1 MFEVW
6 APQASSVDV
15 EIDGVRHPM
24 VLGAGGWWSARVPGA
39 GHGTDYRFSLD
50 GGPGLPDPRSRR
62 QPEGIF
68 GPSRVYEHDRFA
80 WNDDLWRGRAL
91 PGSVIYELHVG
102 AFTPEGTFD
111 AAIDRLPHLAEL
123 GVDFVEVMPV
133 PPVPGTRNWG
143 YDGVDLWAVTENYGG
158 PDGFKRFVDACHR
171 RGLGVIL
178 DVVHNHLGPSGNF
191 LAPFGPYFNPS
202 AASFWGQA
210 VNLDGPG
217 SDEVRRYFVG
227 NALQW
232 LRDYHVDGLR
242 LDAVHALHDSR
253 AVHLLEEMAVEVE
266 ALSTAVGRPLTLI
279 AESDLNDPR
288 LMTPR
293 EAGGYGLAAAWNDDV
308 HHALHV
314 AVTGE
319 RHGYYADFAGAG
331 AVVGAG
337 AGATT
342 GVTAGSTGG
351 DVAGV
356 AAGGVVG
363 GTGTGPAGALA
374 KVLTSGYYHDGT
386 YSSFR
391 GRCHGRPAGHLPAHR
406 FVCSAQNHDQIGNR
420 ATGDRMPPEAL
431 RLAAGLLLT
440 SPFTPMLFMGEE
452 WGARTPFLFFTDHVE
467 PQLREGEGERR
478 RREFVGHGYD
488 DWADKAPDPGEELT
502 FLRSKLDWS
511 ELDDDAHRAHLDWYR
526 ALIALR
532 RAHPELTDPRL
543 DRTAVSHGD
552 DWLLVRRGALRI
564 AANLGPTPL
573 TLPTGPGHIL
583 LALDPT
589 TTLTGPDLLLPARS
603 LAVLQSS
610 GAE

>member
-6 APQASSVDV
+6 APLASSVDV
-15 EIDGVRHPM
+15 EIDGNRHPM
-24 VLGAGGWWSARVPGA
+24 TRGEGGWWSAEVPGA

-68 GPSRVYEHDRFA
+68 GPSRVHEHDRFE
-80 WNDDLWRGRAL
+80 WGDDLWHGRAL

-102 AFTPEGTFD
+102 TFTPEGTFD
-111 AAIDRLPHLAEL
+111 AAIGKLPHLTEL
-123 GVDFVEVMPV
+123 GVGFVEIMPV

-171 RGLGVIL
+171 HGLGVIL

-217 SDEVRRYFVG
+217 SDEVRRYFVD

-242 LDAVHALHDSR
+242 LDAVHALHDAR

-266 ALSTAVGRPLTLI
+266 ALSAALGRPLTLI

-288 LMTPR
+288 LITPR

-319 RHGYYADFAGAG
+319 RHGYYEDFGR
-331 AVVGAG
+331 
-337 AGATT
+337 
-342 GVTAGSTGG
+342 
-351 DVAGV
+351 DV
-356 AAGGVVG
+356 
-363 GTGTGPAGALA
+363 TGTLA

-386 YSSFR
+386 FSSFR
-391 GRCHGRPAGHLPAHR
+391 GRSHGRPARHVPAHR
-406 FVCSAQNHDQIGNR
+406 FVCAAQNHDQIGNR
-420 ATGDRMPPEAL
+420 AAGDRMPPEAL

-532 RAHPELTDPRL
+532 RTHPELTDPRL
-543 DRTAVSHGD
+543 DRVGVAHGD
-552 DWLLVRRGALRI
+552 DWLLVRRGGLRI
-564 AANLGPTPL
+564 AANLGPVPL
-573 TLPTGPGHIL
+573 TVRTGPGNVL
-583 LALDPT
+583 LALDPA
-589 TTLTGPDLLLPARS
+589 TTLTGSELLLPPRS
-603 LAVLQSS
+603 LAVLEA
-610 GAE
+610 G